1 MIYSGKTGTIS
12 VGGKDVA
19 HMGTWSLSID
29 QDIHE
34 VASFGN
40 RYMEKV
46 ATILDWSA
54 DADGTADFETASG
67 QKDIY
72 DALISGELVELKLML
87 DETTGF
93 SGQALVESFSV
104 DHDAEGA
111 AEVSISLS
119 GSGAVVLD
127 LV

>member
-12 VGGKDVA
+12 IGDVDVA

-87 DETTGF
+87 DATTGF

-119 GSGAVVLD
+119 GSGAVVLN

>member
-127 LV
+127 LA